1 MVVGDEVYSAS
12 AEGSLAPM
20 AANVAERVT
29 RYRTDVANRITEL
42 VIARHRLLESSG
54 GFRGLPLREQIGHEL
69 DIAESNA
76 RLDVYTNGYF
86 TRVLE
91 GS

>member
-1 MVVGDEVYSAS
+1 
-12 AEGSLAPM
+12 M

-42 VIARHRLLESSG
+42 VLARHRLLDAWSVVQT
-54 GFRGLPLREQIGHEL
+54 LTLREQVAHEL
-69 DIAESNA
+69 DVAESTA

-86 TRVLE
+86 SRVLE